1 MIRFM
6 DVLIALLM
14 AQFSIMDSKAR
25 KDDPS
30 KIVFPVL
37 TSTTCQG
44 NGEI

>member
-1 MIRFM
+1 MMRFM
-6 DVLIALLM
+6 DVLIAVLM

-37 TSTTCQG
+37 STTCQG